1 MLLREAILARRSV
14 RRYTKQA
21 IGLQRLLALVDSGR
35 RAPSASN
42 LQAWEFIL
50 IQDPDTVRSL
60 GSLAPGISAG
70 AEAIVVICA
79 DREKARRKAGEG
91 GELFGLMDACFAA
104 ENILLAATDAG
115 LGACVVR
122 SFHQDAVRRVLA
134 APDHMVPE
142 LLITLGYPEAPLP
155 RGPKRRGLGDLVHLD
170 RWGCRL
176 EESIGAPAEA
186 GIAGAAEAPPEASP
200 DGSVAASSAAPTGAP
215 SDPETVT
222 PLALDLTARPASDGQ
237 SADAATL
244 RTALRLHLGY
254 LAASAHGLLTEPPS
268 YGPYRLVDSLSRL
281 ISVMDQVGLAD
292 PALLHA
298 RRLIEEGKL
307 DVVDDADRFRRM
319 VGEVLRVLV
328 GRDPTRP

>member
-142 LLITLGYPEAPLP
+142 LLITLGFPEAPLP
-155 RGPKRRGLGDLVHLD
+155 RGPKRRDIDDLVHLD

-176 EESIGAPAEA
+176 AKGEPAEA
-186 GIAGAAEAPPEASP
+186 GIAGAAPT
-200 DGSVAASSAAPTGAP
+200 DAPTDAATVAP
-215 SDPETVT
+215 SNSG
-222 PLALDLTARPASDGQ
+222 LTARPASDGQ

-244 RTALRLHLGY
+244 RVALRLHLGY

-292 PALLHA
+292 QALLHA

-307 DVVDDADRFRRM
+307 DVVGDADRFRRM

-328 GRDPTRP
+328 G

>member
-1 MLLREAILARRSV
+1 VLLREAILARRSV

-79 DREKARRKAGEG
+79 DREKARRRAGEG

-155 RGPKRRGLGDLVHLD
+155 RGPKRRGLDDLVHLD

-176 EESIGAPAEA
+176 QESIGAPAEA
-186 GIAGAAEAPPEASP
+186 GIAGAAEAAPP
-200 DGSVAASSAAPTGAP
+200 
-215 SDPETVT
+215 VT

-237 SADAATL
+237 GADAATL
-244 RTALRLHLGY
+244 RVALRLHLGY

-292 PALLHA
+292 QALLHA
-298 RRLIEEGKL
+298 QRLIEEGKL

-328 GRDPTRP
+328 G

>member
-1 MLLREAILARRSV
+1 VLLREAILARRSV

-35 RAPSASN
+35 WAPSASN

-155 RGPKRRGLGDLVHLD
+155 RGPKRRGLEDLVHVD

-176 EESIGAPAEA
+176 QEGEPAEA
-186 GIAGAAEAPPEASP
+186 GIAGAAPTAALSDVEA
-200 DGSVAASSAAPTGAP
+200 
-215 SDPETVT
+215 VT
-222 PLALDLTARPASDGQ
+222 PPALDLTARPASDGQ

-292 PALLHA
+292 QALLHA

-328 GRDPTRP
+328 G

>member
-60 GSLAPGISAG
+60 GSLAPGILAG

-104 ENILLAATDAG
+104 ENILLAAKDAG

-155 RGPKRRGLGDLVHLD
+155 RGPKRRDIDDLVHLD

-176 EESIGAPAEA
+176 QQGEPAEA
-186 GIAGAAEAPPEASP
+186 GIAGAAEVAAPPSP
-200 DGSVAASSAAPTGAP
+200 PSAAPTDALSDAATVAP
-215 SDPETVT
+215 SDSG
-222 PLALDLTARPASDGQ
+222 LTARPASDGQ
-237 SADAATL
+237 GADAATL

-292 PALLHA
+292 QALLHA

-328 GRDPTRP
+328 G

>member
-35 RAPSASN
+35 WAPSASN

-155 RGPKRRGLGDLVHLD
+155 RGPKRRGLEDLVHVD

-176 EESIGAPAEA
+176 QEGEPAEA
-186 GIAGAAEAPPEASP
+186 GIAGAAPTAALSDVEA
-200 DGSVAASSAAPTGAP
+200 
-215 SDPETVT
+215 VT
-222 PLALDLTARPASDGQ
+222 PPALDLTARPASDGQ

-292 PALLHA
+292 QALLHA

-328 GRDPTRP
+328 G

>member
-1 MLLREAILARRSV
+1 MLLREAIRARRSV
-14 RRYTKQA
+14 RRYTKQG
-21 IGLQRLLALVDSGR
+21 IGLEQLLALVDCGR
-35 RAPSASN
+35 QAPTASN

-60 GSLAPGISAG
+60 ASLAPGISAG
-70 AEAIVVICA
+70 AEAIIAICT

-104 ENILLAATDAG
+104 ENVLLAATDAG

-122 SFHQDAVRRVLA
+122 SFHQDAARRVLA
-134 APDHMVPE
+134 APDHVVPE

-155 RGPKRRGLGDLVHLD
+155 RGPRRRGLEDIIHLD
-170 RWGCRL
+170 RWGRRF
-176 EESIGAPAEA
+176 EGGAPGEA
-186 GIAGAAEAPPEASP
+186 GIAGAADAAAPPSP
-200 DGSVAASSAAPTGAP
+200 P
-215 SDPETVT
+215 SD
-222 PLALDLTARPASDGQ
+222 A
-237 SADAATL
+237 SADALSEVETPRPESGGQVGADAAAL

-281 ISVMDQVGLAD
+281 VSVMDQFGLAD
-292 PALLHA
+292 QALLDA
-298 RRLIEEGKL
+298 RRLIEERKL
-307 DVVDDADRFRRM
+307 DVVDDTDRFRGM

-328 GRDPTRP
+328 GESG